1 MIDSGIDA
9 WRVLGAVKPACWEA
23 AASEGAPG
31 LHYCGP
37 GGRSFLLRRSEGDL
51 RNIWAARRRF
61 SRCVEQPSTREVRPM
76 SRAVAPPKGY
86 RKATTLSTRAVGH
99 P

>member
-23 AASEGAPG
+23 AASEGLQG
-31 LHYCGP
+31 CTTGP

-51 RNIWAARRRF
+51 RNIWAARGRF
-61 SRCVEQPSTREVRPM
+61 SRCVEQPSTREVRPR